1 MKRFSTILM
10 VFLMSSVLAFGQD
23 ILDVPAWDGTNGTP
37 LVDVIA
43 GDTLANGDR
52 AHQTY
57 RLEREG
63 VYVITSTLFAN
74 YSFNLIGADGEGRPP
89 ILISGKNA
97 EGAVVLPFITQ
108 LNNEGTFHFENIIFQ
123 AVNTDLVSNI
133 FTHAFEF
140 NGNGSH
146 ITFKGCIF
154 NAWTGRSTRLNGNN
168 TSLFFRDCIWRNN
181 THTAH
186 PFVGQQIFFADG
198 AQDTLIVTNSSSFN
212 ANGFWSYHQNG
223 IMDYCVIEH
232 NTFYISMTTLIN
244 QEDMVKGFIRSN
256 IFYGLY
262 AIGDH
267 PTSRRNKWF
276 TFDSSPA
283 SLINFNPLVDS
294 VFVAEGY
301 ADADRDILLT
311 NNSYFTPQAFQDYYA
326 SNDTIDGVV
335 WLNERMQKMFDD
347 NPLMVAQDNW
357 ERDPLFVNRE
367 MDEWHI
373 AANALNIAETNMPPA
388 GAGWGETS
396 SFRYYDELTGNPQDI
411 LLIPWPLAE
420 GDLAYSDAVLLTG
433 GHDGLPVGNLNWD
446 PASKAQYVEPQ
457 DFTSSLEEI
466 QTPSG
471 LRLAYVYP
479 NPFSDQTTID
489 YSLSSGAEVN
499 ISVYNSM
506 GQEVTTLVNG
516 FRTTGSH
523 SVVWDASDAPVGL
536 YTLVLKAGGISTTNK
551 ILKLK

>member
-10 VFLMSSVLAFGQD
+10 VFLMTTVLAFGQD

-37 LVDVIA
+37 LMDVIA

-74 YSFNLIGADGEGRPP
+74 YSFNLIGADGDGRPP

-97 EGAVVLPFITQ
+97 EGAVVLPFVNQ
-108 LNNEGTFHFENIIFQ
+108 VSNEDTYHFENIIFQ

-133 FTHAFEF
+133 FTHAFNF
-140 NGNGSH
+140 TGSDTH

-154 NAWTGRSTRLNGNN
+154 NAWTGRSTRLLGLNQ
-168 TSLFFRDCIWRNN
+168 SVFFRDCTWRNN
-181 THTAH
+181 THTDH
-186 PFVGQQIFFADG
+186 PFVGQQVFFGDG
-198 AQDTLIVTNSSSFN
+198 AQDTLIVTNSTSFN

-244 QEDMVKGFIRSN
+244 QEDMVKGIIRSN

-267 PTSRRNKWF
+267 PTSRRDKWY

-283 SLINFNPLVDS
+283 SIINFNPLVDS

-311 NNSYFTPQAFQDYYA
+311 NNAYFTPQAFQDYYT
-326 SNDTIDGVV
+326 SNDSITGVV

-347 NPLMVAQDNW
+347 NPMMVERDNW
-357 ERDPLFVNRE
+357 NRDPLFVNRE

-373 AANALNIAETNMPPA
+373 EKNAINIAETHMPPP
-388 GAGWGETS
+388 GAGWGQTS

-433 GHDGLPVGNLNWD
+433 GHDGLPVGNLNWN
-446 PASKAQYVEPQ
+446 PEAKAQYVEPQ

-471 LRLAYVYP
+471 LRLAHVYP

-489 YSLSSGAEVN
+489 YSLSTGTEVN

-506 GQEVTTLVNG
+506 GQEVTTLVND
-516 FRTTGSH
+516 FRTAGSH
-523 SVVWDASDAPVGL
+523 SLVWDASDAPVGL